1 MREPSKRFAL
11 ARILQSTSMESAD
24 VATTHPVPH
33 NAAADLDSIL
43 EGLSAEPKRLSPKYF
58 YDERGSELFDRIC
71 ELPEYYPTRTELALM
86 REHADTIA
94 ELVGPRAAVIEF
106 GAGSTA
112 KIRTLLDHLVDPVAY
127 IPVDI
132 SADYLAKQAQ
142 ELSRDYPH
150 LTVRPVVADFT
161 QPFRLP
167 NHRLASNRNL
177 VFFPGSTI
185 GNFSRRQALDLLE
198 VMAFEAKHDGALL
211 IGVDLKKD
219 PETLQAAY
227 NDAAGVTAE
236 FNKNVLVR
244 LNRELGADF
253 SLQNFRHRAV
263 YDDDHGRVEMRLVS
277 LKPQSVHVAG
287 RTLDFAKGEY
297 IVTEHSHKYSVEE
310 FRELARR
317 AGFEPVVTWVDAD
330 QLFSVHY
337 LKVQ

>member
-1 MREPSKRFAL
+1 
-11 ARILQSTSMESAD
+11 MESAD

-33 NAAADLDSIL
+33 DTGEDVEAIL

-86 REHADTIA
+86 HEHADSIA

-112 KIRTLLDHLVDPVAY
+112 KIRTLLDHLIDPVAY

-132 SADYLAKQAQ
+132 SAEYLAKQAA
-142 ELSRDYPH
+142 ELARDYPK
-150 LTVRPVVADFT
+150 LVVRPVAADFT

-167 NHRLASNRNL
+167 NHRFRANRNL

-211 IGVDLKKD
+211 IGVDLRKD
-219 PETLQAAY
+219 PKRLHAAY
-227 NDAAGVTAE
+227 NDSAGVTAE

-253 SLQNFRHRAV
+253 SVQNFRHRAV
-263 YDDDHGRVEMRLVS
+263 YDDDKGRVEMRLVS
-277 LKPQSVHVAG
+277 TKPQSVHLAG
-287 RTLDFAKGEY
+287 HTLDFAKDEY
-297 IVTEHSHKYSVEE
+297 IVTEHSHKYSVDE

-317 AGFEPVVTWVDAD
+317 AGFEPLVTWVDD
-330 QLFSVHY
+330 EELFSVHY